1 MREMAGNLG
10 VSMSA
15 VIPVKNYN
23 QELELD
29 PLTDILLLS
38 ALNQMLRL
46 SESYF
51 DDVYKDE
58 EDNTSLED

>member
-1 MREMAGNLG
+1 MREVAGNLG

-15 VIPVKNYN
+15 VIPVKNYS

-38 ALNQMLRL
+38 ALNQMVRL

-51 DDVYKDE
+51 DDLYKDE
-58 EDNTSLED
+58 EENTKLQD